1 MFTRIVILTIA
12 AAAMAA
18 CTTANNRA
26 VKSNAAY
33 QEVVDKNPDMTAEE
47 ADTAREFVMKEE
59 DGSRVICKRRQVT
72 GSKFQKRIC
81 LTWDEWKAIEERSKD
96 YASELD
102 RRNRQVNVPRAN

>member
-59 DGSRVICKRRQVT
+59 DGSRATRVAVAFRPRPRHDAAPHLRR
-72 GSKFQKRIC
+72 
-81 LTWDEWKAIEERSKD
+81 
-96 YASELD
+96 
-102 RRNRQVNVPRAN
+102 